1 MDFSLFLH
9 PSAERGLKQGQIHRF
24 APREAAVLVLIGVI
38 VVAVLIGAFV
48 LGSKVRDEE
57 TAPPD
62 PALASSAPPDRPSA
76 GRDVRVPKALRGAP
90 HRLGQPAPAA
100 SARGQ
105 HRGIAGT
112 PAGIAAVGPGASG
125 RRQDPGDGARPPGVS
140 PARAA
145 V

>member
-62 PALASSAPPDRPSA
+62 PASHPLRPLTDRLPGEMSAYRRPFE
-76 GRDVRVPKALRGAP
+76 VPRTDWANRLRP
-90 HRLGQPAPAA
+90 HQL
-100 SARGQ
+100 
-105 HRGIAGT
+105 
-112 PAGIAAVGPGASG
+112 GASTEAS
-125 RRQDPGDGARPPGVS
+125 PVPPQE
-140 PARAA
+140 
-145 V
+145 